1 MRIVTLLLVI
11 SYYFLLYRMKKYSKL
26 RRTVWFYSN
35 MHWLFVGVII
45 LFILNGT
52 LTLFIGGWSDR
63 GTFGDQFGAVNAL
76 FSGLAFAGLIIT
88 ILLQRRDLRL
98 QRKDLRMQRKE
109 LQLNRQEMES
119 QTAEFE
125 KQNATLLKQ
134 TFETTFFHM
143 LELHKQNV
151 QEINVQGAKGRD
163 SMVMLIDTLNRLY
176 YSVYQGL
183 EEIIEYKNPDV
194 DIIKEAKLIVCKWND
209 EIKRNFT
216 IKYAYGIFFYGTDF
230 HLTYNKES
238 DVRIVE
244 ECVHFLKSD
253 HIVECFGKTISNVY
267 PRQGY
272 STALGHYYRHIFQT
286 VCFVDKQEDLNDKE
300 KYDYVKMLRAQLSDY
315 EQVLFYYN
323 ALSSMGYP
331 WIQAK
336 GDDLPLIIKYRMIK
350 NIPHFIRYIYN
361 DPRVEFKSDIEKWKR
376 LHPGEH
382 FFEQVKNL
390 N

>member
-1 MRIVTLLLVI
+1 MTNDVFHSLN
-11 SYYFLLYRMKKYSKL
+11 RMKINSKL

-35 MHWLFVGVII
+35 MYWLFVGVII

-52 LTLFIGGWSDR
+52 LTLLIKDWSDR

-109 LQLNRQEMES
+109 LQLNRQEMEA
-119 QTAEFE
+119 QTAEFA

-151 QEINVQGAKGRD
+151 QEINVQGIKGRD
-163 SMVMLIDTLNRLY
+163 SMVMLIDTLNKLY

-183 EEIIEYKNPDV
+183 
-194 DIIKEAKLIVCKWND
+194 D
-209 EIKRNFT
+209 EIKKSKGEGKEELVSAYEIVKNWKQENQNDFS
-216 IKYAYGIFFYGTDF
+216 IKYAYGLFFYGETF
-230 HLTYNKES
+230 HLSYIKES
-238 DVRIVE
+238 DSRIVE
-244 ECVHFLKSD
+244 NGVTYYKGD
-253 HIVECFGKTISNVY
+253 QIVENYGKFVGNVY
-267 PRQGY
+267 KLQGF
-272 STALGHYYRHIFQT
+272 SSVLGHYYRHIYQT
-286 VCFVDKQEDLNDKE
+286 VCFVDSQDDLTDE
-300 KYDYVKMLRAQLSDY
+300 VKYSYVKMLRAQLSDY

-323 ALSSMGYP
+323 AMSSMGYP
-331 WIQAK
+331 WIQAN
-336 GDDLPLIIKYRMIK
+336 DNELPLIIKYRMIK

-361 DPRVEFKSDIEKWKR
+361 DPRVEFKSDIEKWESI
-376 LHPGEH
+376 HPGEK
-382 FFEQVKNL
+382 FFEQVKIL
-390 N
+390 D

>member
-1 MRIVTLLLVI
+1 MLVI

-76 FSGLAFAGLIIT
+76 FSGLAFAGLIMT

-109 LQLNRQEMES
+109 LQLNRQEMEA

-151 QEINVQGAKGRD
+151 QEINVQGIKGRD
-163 SMVMLIDTLNRLY
+163 SMVLLIDILNRLY
-176 YSVYQGL
+176 YSVCQGL
-183 EEIIEYKNPDV
+183 
-194 DIIKEAKLIVCKWND
+194 D
-209 EIKRNFT
+209 EIKESKGDKREELVRAYEIIKDWT
-216 IKYAYGIFFYGTDF
+216 IEKQNDFSIKFAYGLFFYGERF
-230 HLTYNKES
+230 HLSYMKES
-238 DVRIVE
+238 ESRIVE
-244 ECVHFLKSD
+244 NGVMYYKGDKIEENYGQFV
-253 HIVECFGKTISNVY
+253 GNVY
-267 PRQGY
+267 KLQGF
-272 STALGHYYRHIFQT
+272 SSVLGHYYRHIYQT
-286 VCFVDKQEDLNDKE
+286 VCFVDSQENLTDDV
-300 KYDYVKMLRAQLSDY
+300 KYSYVKMLRAQLSDY

-323 ALSSMGYP
+323 AMSSMGYP

-361 DPRVEFKSDIEKWKR
+361 DPRVEFKSEIEKWESIH
-376 LHPGEH
+376 LGEK

-390 N
+390 TGTVN

>member
-1 MRIVTLLLVI
+1 MSQFCLLSYIFFSLNRMRT
-11 SYYFLLYRMKKYSKL
+11 YSKQ
-26 RRTVWFYSN
+26 RKTVWFYNN
-35 MHWLFVGVII
+35 MYWLFIGVII

-52 LTLFIGGWSDR
+52 LTLFIKEWSDR

-109 LQLNRQEMES
+109 LQLNRQEMEA

-151 QEINVQGAKGRD
+151 QEINVQGLKGRD

-183 EEIIEYKNPDV
+183 EEIKNSKGDGKEELV
-194 DIIKEAKLIVCKWND
+194 SAYEIIKNWEVEKQND
-209 EIKRNFT
+209 FCIKF
-216 IKYAYGIFFYGTDF
+216 AYGLFFYGESF
-230 HLTYNKES
+230 HLSYIKDSEVRKVENGVFYYKGDQILES
-238 DVRIVE
+238 YGRFAGN
-244 ECVHFLKSD
+244 VHKL
-253 HIVECFGKTISNVY
+253 
-267 PRQGY
+267 QGF
-272 STALGHYYRHIFQT
+272 SSVLGHYYRHIYQT
-286 VCFVDKQEDLNDKE
+286 VCFVDSQEDLTDE
-300 KYDYVKMLRAQLSDY
+300 VKYSYVKMLRAQLSDY

-323 ALSSMGYP
+323 AMSSMGYP
-331 WIQAK
+331 WIQTN
-336 GDDLPLIIKYRMIK
+336 DNELSLIIKYRMIK

-361 DPRVEFKSDIEKWKR
+361 DPRMEFKSDIEKWKL

-382 FFEQVKNL
+382 FFEQVKIL
-390 N
+390 D

>member
-109 LQLNRQEMES
+109 LQLNRQEMEA

-331 WIQAK
+331 WIQAN
-336 GDDLPLIIKYRMIK
+336 GNELPLVIKYRMIK
-350 NIPHFIRYIYN
+350 NIPHFLQYIFN
-361 DPRVEFKSDIEKWKR
+361 DPRVEFKCDIEKWKR